1 MSKDPFYL
9 MEGLEEAIRLEIKTN
24 REALQAQAEWCKIGP
39 GLRVLDAGC
48 GPGKTSSVL
57 RDMVQPGGEVL
68 GVDFSTQR
76 IEWARQKYGEKPGLD
91 FEVHNLNDPL
101 KGFGLFDR
109 IWVRF
114 VLEYNR
120 NESPNIVKNLVR
132 CLKPGGYLCLIDL
145 DHNALNHYQL
155 PVGMERILFKI
166 LTLIEERYNFDP
178 YAGRKLYSYLFDQ
191 SLEHIQLDLRAHHL
205 IYGEIND
212 ADMFNWIKKLEMVTD
227 KTPEVFEDYPGGHLT
242 FFDDF
247 SRFFQDPR
255 RFTYTPMI
263 LCKGMKKS

>member
-1 MSKDPFYL
+1 
-9 MEGLEEAIRLEIKTN
+9 MEGFEEAVRLEVKTDHK
-24 REALQAQAEWCKIGP
+24 ALRAQAEWCGIGS
-39 GLRVLDAGC
+39 GLRVLDVGC

-76 IEWARQKYGEKPGLD
+76 IERARQKYGEKPGLD
-91 FEVHNLNDPL
+91 FQVHNFYDSLED
-101 KGFGLFDR
+101 FGLFDR

-114 VLEYNR
+114 VLEYHR
-120 NESPNIVKNLVR
+120 KESPGIVSNLVR

-145 DHNALNHYQL
+145 DHNALNHYPL
-155 PVGMERILFKI
+155 PGRMEHILFKI
-166 LTLIEERYNFDP
+166 LALLEEKYDFDP

-191 SLEHIQLDLRAHHL
+191 GLEQIQADIRAHHL
-205 IYGEIND
+205 IYGKVND
-212 ADMFNWIKKLEMVTD
+212 VDMFNWIKKLEMVTD
-227 KTPEVFEDYPGGHLT
+227 KAPEVFEDYPGGHLT

-247 SRFFQDPR
+247 NRFFKDPR